1 MKRPP
6 ILWLRLLAFLKIG
19 NAARRLG
26 QRTRKRVGAAS
37 STSNGVPSSLSVV
50 ASVANPKDA
59 PGSLAAILREKMA
72 EAEVQ
77 K

>member
-6 ILWLRLLAFLKIG
+6 ILWLRLLAALKIG

-26 QRTRKRVGAAS
+26 QRTRKRVGASTPGTSPDLRHSAS
-37 STSNGVPSSLSVV
+37 LPQCAT
-50 ASVANPKDA
+50 KDA

-72 EAEVQ
+72 EAEVA